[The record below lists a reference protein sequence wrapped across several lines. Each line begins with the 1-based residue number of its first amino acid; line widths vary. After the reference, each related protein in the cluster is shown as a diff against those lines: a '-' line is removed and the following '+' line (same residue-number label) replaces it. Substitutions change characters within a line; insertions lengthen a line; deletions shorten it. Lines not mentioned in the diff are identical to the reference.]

1 METTI
6 TVKGFLQTI
15 ESSKAITI
23 NIYNQTQAEEEII
36 NTLLITFLHS
46 GYDSLEDTLKN
57 AQIIK
62 TVINNLS
69 SIDIYIQLES

>member
-23 NIYNQTQAEEEII
+23 NIYNQTQIEEETVNI
-36 NTLLITFLHS
+36 LLITFLHS
-46 GYDSLEDTLKN
+46 GYDSLEDILKN

-69 SIDIYIQLES
+69 SIDIYVQLES